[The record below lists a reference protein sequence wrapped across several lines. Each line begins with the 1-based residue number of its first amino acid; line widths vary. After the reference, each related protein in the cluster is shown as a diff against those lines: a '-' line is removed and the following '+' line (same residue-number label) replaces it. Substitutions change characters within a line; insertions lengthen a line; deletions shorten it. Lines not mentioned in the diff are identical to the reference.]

1 MTPESDAR
9 RSPDLIRVHLAVAGF
24 GFAGL
29 FGKFLALSPV
39 MIVAGRAGFAALS
52 LAVLLALKPAW
63 RGELRSWGA
72 TVFLG
77 VLLAAHW
84 WTFFQAIQTSTV
96 AVALVSFSA
105 FPVLVIL
112 SEAAWHRVRPR
123 ALDLGAALAA
133 LAGVAVIVPRI
144 DLSDTT
150 FRGVLWGLASGI
162 SFAVMVLWNRHQ
174 VRSGSPWMLAMI
186 QNAVAFFVL
195 LPLAL
200 LQSARPT
207 AREWALLAILGVVFT
222 AGTHGLFIQGL
233 RSVSAK
239 LASLI
244 CTLEPAYGI
253 LASALLLK
261 EIPSPK
267 TLLGALVITVA
278 VIAVSREPRKTVI
291 T

>member
-1 MTPESDAR
+1 MAAEGASR
-9 RSPDLIRVHLAVAGF
+9 RSPDLLRVHLAVAGF

-29 FGKFLALSPV
+29 FGKFLTLSPV
-39 MIVAGRAGFAALS
+39 IIVAGRAGFAALS
-52 LAVLLALKPAW
+52 LALLLALKPAW
-63 RGELRSWGA
+63 RGEFRGRGA
-72 TVFLG
+72 TICLG

-84 WTFFQAIQTSTV
+84 WTFFQAIQTATV

-112 SEAAWHRVRPR
+112 SEAIWQRVRPR

-133 LAGVAVIVPRI
+133 LGGVAVIVPRLDI
-144 DLSDTT
+144 SDAT
-150 FRGVLWGLASGI
+150 FRGVLWGLASGV
-162 SFAVMVLWNRHQ
+162 SFAVMVIWNRHQ
-174 VRSGSPWMLAMI
+174 VRNGSPWLLAMI
-186 QNAVAFFVL
+186 QNAVAFLVL

-207 AREWALLAILGVVFT
+207 AREWVGLAVLGVIFT

-233 RSVSAK
+233 RTVPAK

-253 LASALLLK
+253 LASALFLK
-261 EIPSPK
+261 EIPTLK
-267 TLLGALVITVA
+267 TLLGALLITAA
-278 VIAVSREPRKTVI
+278 VISVSREARKPVNG
-291 T
+291 